1 MNKEDTYIA
10 PKIDKLGTANEIIRG
25 NIFDKEVG
33 GADGLKDDDN
43 NPVSVPD

>member
-1 MNKEDTYIA
+1 MNKEETYIA

-25 NIFDKEVG
+25 NLFDKELG
-33 GADGLKDDDN
+33 GADGLKDNDN